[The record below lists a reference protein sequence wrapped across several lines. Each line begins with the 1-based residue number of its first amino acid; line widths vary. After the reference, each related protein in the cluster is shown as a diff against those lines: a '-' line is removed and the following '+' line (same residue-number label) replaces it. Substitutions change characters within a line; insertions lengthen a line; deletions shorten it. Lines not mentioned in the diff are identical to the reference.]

1 MRILMTR
8 GSLTVQI
15 LVEDKSQ
22 FPDKIIFCKKTLTIK
37 NVNEALYSTFTTGQ
51 RLAKVSD

>member
-1 MRILMTR
+1 MTR
-8 GSLTVQI
+8 GSLTAQI

-22 FPDKIIFCKKTLTIK
+22 FPDKIIFCKKILTFK
-37 NVNEALYSTFTTGQ
+37 NENEALYSTFTTGQ